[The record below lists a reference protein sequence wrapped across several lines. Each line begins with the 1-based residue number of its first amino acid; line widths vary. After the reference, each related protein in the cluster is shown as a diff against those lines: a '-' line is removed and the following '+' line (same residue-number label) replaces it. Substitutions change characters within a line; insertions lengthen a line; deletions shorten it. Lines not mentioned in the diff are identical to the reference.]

1 MTPRNPLM
9 AAVLAAALGL
19 NSPGLSYAGET
30 PQQPPRPAQPAC
42 PPSATETNSL
52 NVLAAIL
59 HCEPADGPAKRDIG
73 NRLIAFV
80 LSTDAQGPLFVSRA
94 LLDSIPAEK
103 RTPEGIAA
111 TLTGD
116 APAPY
121 YAAIREWTKRA
132 TASEVAEL
140 YIVMGDANPPAW
152 VTSNARLRG
161 SIRALTGPDDRRA
174 GLVPGLV
181 RRWRNGNQGRIP
193 FQADQLEQTSLFL
206 FAAAADARGI
216 LSDPRTRA
224 ELRLSIET
232 NERVPVV
239 TAGPRPTVPGPVP
252 QSGWDNAAY
261 FQNGGVGGTL
271 TGTGTRPDGSRGPI
285 HAEYYI
291 KIETQRDAASG
302 ALTNYIA
309 VYDNSGN
316 PPHIRRVPITAR
328 GEQPVR
334 HIFPGADPN
343 TPDGT
348 WPLTLDIQP
357 GDGGDLRVS
366 LRRAGARQP
375 GNEIVTSVSDLAR
388 NRYEQAASMA
398 RMEDGSLRVVNIG
411 GQDYITG
418 RQLNGTAETVL
429 FYPANADPANWRGL
443 GATAAANVRVAQGTV
458 GPPNPDIGVV
468 NGSPFHLEL
477 ENGAWVVKPGR
488 GTLPP
493 PPAAATPAGAT
504 TGDPNTPGGVADR
517 RVQADAATSNFTED
531 AQATAGLDQAT
542 RDRGYRIMSQ
552 PDPRNP
558 QLKEYKIITPAG
570 FLPHA
575 DERRRDNRTYGGIRP
590 TLTGLGHYVVWQTLD
605 GAVAYQDLLIRAT
618 QTTAPTAEN
627 PQGTTMEDFATV
639 VQYDPQNRRI
649 ASVAAQQG
657 QELRWLSDD
666 IVIEHALRTHLGY
679 VPGDANTVP
688 AAGAPGNLTRALA
701 KITEYRGGARYVI
714 QGANASSIVLAKH
727 PNALATSAV
736 YPNIVA
742 TASTDNPATPAGQTG
757 TVLDQA
763 QALTS
768 GDGAEPFVSEIG
780 LSATATRAAL
790 RKLGPSGDIG
800 SAEARASATA
810 ALYQRTSPPSS
821 ASEAEWYIMIKF
833 RETRPSGNTVAKT
846 SAMGIFVGHP
856 APAVS
861 AVNVEGN
868 TQYPTTGI
876 TVSSG
881 ARILPVQGTSQAKG
895 AWILVPSAGTPS
907 PTNCVSPVIWWG
919 VTKQQA
925 YDAGCNNR
933 ALP

>member
-1 MTPRNPLM
+1 MTPRNPIM

-19 NSPGLSYAGET
+19 NSPGLSYAVET
-30 PQQPPRPAQPAC
+30 PQPQRPATPTC
-42 PPSATETNSL
+42 PPSETETNSL

-59 HCEPADGPAKRDIG
+59 HCEGADGPAKRDIG

-94 LLDSIPAEK
+94 LLDSIPADK

-111 TLTGD
+111 AAGTEPPG
-116 APAPY
+116 PY
-121 YAAIREWTKRA
+121 YTAIREWTKRA
-132 TASEVAEL
+132 TPAEVAEL

-152 VTSNARLRG
+152 VTSHQRLRG
-161 SIRALTGPDDRRA
+161 SVRALSGPEDRRA
-174 GLVPGLV
+174 GLVPGLT
-181 RRWRNGNQGRIP
+181 RRWRDGNQGRIP
-193 FQADQLEQTSLFL
+193 FQAEQLEQTSLFL

-216 LSDPRTRA
+216 LNDPRTRA

-232 NERVPVV
+232 NVREPVV
-239 TAGPRPTVPGPVP
+239 TAGPRPTRPGPVP
-252 QSGWDNAAY
+252 QTGWQDPQY
-261 FQNGGVGGTL
+261 FTQGGAGGSL
-271 TGTGTRPDGSRGPI
+271 TGTGTRPDGSRGPVQ
-285 HAEYYI
+285 APYYI
-291 KIETQRDAASG
+291 KLESQRDAATG
-302 ALTNYIA
+302 ALTNYVA
-309 VYDNSGN
+309 VYDNSEN
-316 PPHIRRVPITAR
+316 PPYIRRVPITAR
-328 GEQPVR
+328 GEQAVQ
-334 HIFPGADPN
+334 HG
-343 TPDGT
+343 PDR

-357 GDGGDLRVS
+357 GENGDYNVS
-366 LRRAGARQP
+366 LRRSGARQA
-375 GNEIVTSVSDLAR
+375 GNEIVTSISELAR

-398 RMEDGSLRVVNIG
+398 RMEDGSLSVVRIG
-411 GQDYITG
+411 DQDYIAG
-418 RQLNGTAETVL
+418 RQINGSAETVL
-429 FYPANADPANWRGL
+429 FYPANADLANWRGL
-443 GATAAANVRVAQGTV
+443 GARAAANVRVAQGTI

-468 NGSPFHLEL
+468 SGNPFHLEL

-488 GTLPP
+488 GTMPP
-493 PPAAATPAGAT
+493 PPAPAATNTGAG
-504 TGDPNTPGGVADR
+504 TGDPNSPAGVTDR
-517 RVQADAATSNFTED
+517 RVAADQTTGGNFTED
-531 AQATAGLDQAT
+531 AQANAGLDEAT
-542 RDRGYRIMSQ
+542 RTAGYRILSQ

-558 QLKEYKIITPAG
+558 QLKEYKILTPAG
-570 FLPHA
+570 FLPNA

-590 TLTGLGHYVVWQTLD
+590 TLKGLGHYVVWETIE
-605 GAVAYQDLLIRAT
+605 GAVAYQDLLVRAT

-666 IVIEHALRTHLGY
+666 IVIEHALRTYLGY

-688 AAGAPGNLTRALA
+688 AAGAPGNLTRAMA
-701 KITEYRGGARYVI
+701 KVREYRGSSRYVI

-727 PNALATSAV
+727 PNAVATSSV

-742 TASTDNPATPAGQTG
+742 AAATDNPATPPGSTG

-768 GDGAEPFVSEIG
+768 GDGSEPFASEIG
-780 LSATATRAAL
+780 LGATATRAAL
-790 RKLGPSGDIG
+790 QKLGPSGDIS
-800 SAEARASATA
+800 SAEARGSATA
-810 ALYQRTSPPSS
+810 ALYRRTSTPSS
-821 ASEAEWYIMIKF
+821 SSEAEWYVMIKF
-833 RETRPSGNTVAKT
+833 RETRPSGNTVSKT

-868 TQYPTTGI
+868 TRYPTTGI

-881 ARILPVQGTSQAKG
+881 ARILPVQGTGQAKG

-907 PTNCVSPVIWWG
+907 PTNCVSPVVWWG
-919 VTKQQA
+919 VTKEQA
-925 YDAGCNNR
+925 AEAGCNNR

>member
-1 MTPRNPLM
+1 MTPRNPIM

-19 NSPGLSYAGET
+19 NSPGLSYANER
-30 PQQPPRPAQPAC
+30 PQPQPATPTC

-52 NVLAAIL
+52 NVLAAML
-59 HCEPADGPAKRDIG
+59 HCEGADGPAKRDIG

-94 LLDSIPAEK
+94 LLDSIPADK
-103 RTPEGIAA
+103 RTPEGIAG
-111 TLTGD
+111 TTTG
-116 APAPY
+116 AEPAPY

-132 TASEVAEL
+132 TPAEVAEL
-140 YIVMGDANPPAW
+140 YVVMGDANPPAW
-152 VTSNARLRG
+152 VTSHPRLSG
-161 SIRALTGPDDRRA
+161 SIRALSGPEDRRA
-174 GLVPGLV
+174 GLVPGLA
-181 RRWRNGNQGRIP
+181 RRWRDGSQGRIP
-193 FQADQLEQTSLFL
+193 FQNDQLDQTSLFL

-216 LSDPRTRA
+216 LNDPRTRA

-239 TAGPRPTVPGPVP
+239 TAGPRPTRPGPVP
-252 QSGWDNAAY
+252 GSGWDNQAY
-261 FQNGGVGGTL
+261 FFNGGAGGTL
-271 TGTGTRPDGSRGPI
+271 SGTGTRPDNSRGPVQ
-285 HAEYYI
+285 APYYL
-291 KIETQRDAASG
+291 KLETQRDATTG
-302 ALTNYIA
+302 ALTNYVA
-309 VYDNSGN
+309 VYDQSAS
-316 PPHIRRVPITAR
+316 PPYIRRVPITAR
-328 GEQPVR
+328 GDNAVQHVS
-334 HIFPGADPN
+334 PGAGEP
-343 TPDGT
+343 GT
-348 WPLTLDIQP
+348 WPLTLSITE
-357 GDGGDLRVS
+357 GEGGDLNIT
-366 LRRAGARQP
+366 LRRAGDRTP
-375 GNEIVTSVSDLAR
+375 GNEIVTSASGLGRA
-388 NRYEQAASMA
+388 RYEQAAAAA

-418 RQLNGTAETVL
+418 RQLNGSAETVL
-429 FYPANADPANWRGL
+429 FYPANADLANWRGL
-443 GATAAANVRVAQGTV
+443 GARAAANVRVGQGTV

-477 ENGAWVVKPGR
+477 ENGEWVVKPGR
-488 GTLPP
+488 GTMPP
-493 PPAAATPAGAT
+493 PPTPAPTNTGGQ
-504 TGDPNTPGGVADR
+504 TGDPNGVADR
-517 RVQADAATSNFTED
+517 RVDAAQQTSQFQLDTE
-531 AQATAGLDQAT
+531 ATNGLDEAT
-542 RDRGYRIMSQ
+542 RNAGYRIMSQ

-558 QLKEYKIITPAG
+558 QLKEYQILTPAG
-570 FLPHA
+570 FLPNA

-590 TLTGLGHYVVWQTLD
+590 TLKGLGHYVVWETIE
-605 GAVAYQDLLIRAT
+605 GAVAYQDLLVRAT
-618 QTTAPTAEN
+618 QTTAPTQEN

-666 IVIEHALRTHLGY
+666 IVIEHALRTYLGY

-701 KITEYRGGARYVI
+701 KVREYRGSSRYVI

-742 TASTDNPATPAGQTG
+742 TAGTDNPQTQPGTTG

-763 QALTS
+763 QGLTS
-768 GDGAEPFVSEIG
+768 GDGAEPFASEIG
-780 LSATATRAAL
+780 LGATATRAAL
-790 RKLGPSGDIG
+790 QKLGPSGDIA
-800 SAEARASATA
+800 SAEARAGATA
-810 ALYQRTSPPSS
+810 ALYRRTSTPSS
-821 ASEAEWYIMIKF
+821 ASEAEWYVMIKF

-846 SAMGIFVGHP
+846 AAMPIFQGHP

-868 TQYPTTGI
+868 TRYPTTGI

-881 ARILPVQGTSQAKG
+881 ARILPVQGTGQAKG

-907 PTNCVSPVIWWG
+907 PTNCVSPVVWWG
-919 VTKQQA
+919 VTKEQA
-925 YDAGCNNR
+925 AEAGCNNR